1 MTNDRIGGIDAAGK
15 DIVEVISE
23 LPSAVV
29 LALWNRLTPF
39 CAFSKVEKRSNIV
52 SVRTLI
58 VITKGINSKTI
69 WLNFFSQVFYGTGK
83 VKMNEP

>member
-1 MTNDRIGGIDAAGK
+1 MLPERTLW
-15 DIVEVISE
+15 EVISE

-52 SVRTLI
+52 SVRTLM